1 MTPEHEQ
8 RIYQIIHRMVIWDES
23 RENVLAK
30 LEVNGI
36 TGPQADAMYARAQA
50 ERIAGL
56 RGNAVRQGLA
66 GVFLMAAGI
75 GVFWAFWEWLGA
87 ITRSLMTLCG
97 ASTVIGFWKVTEGVL
112 GYLFAPTK
120 RGSLADEE

>member
-66 GVFLMAAGI
+66 GLFLMAAGI
-75 GVFWAFWEWLGA
+75 GVFWAFWEWFGN
-87 ITRSLMTLCG
+87 ITRALLILCFVT
-97 ASTVIGFWKVTEGVL
+97 TVIGFWKATEGVL